1 MKNGKLTKFDES
13 TRQGHSY
20 LRAEDDCFYLIEST
34 AGKGFDHSDANGLI
48 SNFKKKPSVKGT
60 YQWSHKLTAIR
71 AAAETLLRELP
82 ASWLRKSIFVPIPPS
97 MSKED
102 PEYDDRMSRPRSAR
116 AWPRFPSE
124 CGPNGPGPGWPS
136 NRQWTSSC

>member
-13 TRQGHSY
+13 TRQGHFY

-60 YQWSHKLTAIR
+60 YQWRYKLTAIR
-71 AAAETLLRELP
+71 AAAETRGMNHNWSELMGAFEGRSWPILRLVIC
-82 ASWLRKSIFVPIPPS
+82 A
-97 MSKED
+97 
-102 PEYDDRMSRPRSAR
+102 
-116 AWPRFPSE
+116 
-124 CGPNGPGPGWPS
+124 
-136 NRQWTSSC
+136 